1 MADNY
6 DKPVYRASIFHPI
19 ISLGN
24 LVLRNRAANSTTKQ
38 INKKKQHQQKEPW
51 KPSLDNKGMCP
62 SWRKRL

>member
-6 DKPVYRASIFHPI
+6 DKPVYRASIFHLI

-38 INKKKQHQQKEPW
+38 INKKKQHQQKEP
-51 KPSLDNKGMCP
+51 
-62 SWRKRL
+62 